1 VSEISALMIGFL
13 LGIKHATDA
22 DHLAAVATLAA
33 RQHSLA
39 QSMKHGVAWGIGHSV
54 TLLLFG
60 GIVLALGTSI
70 PQDLALAL
78 ELVVGSM
85 LILLGADVLRRL
97 VRQRIHVHIHSHGA
111 RVRHVHAHSH
121 AGEGLHRHLPHE
133 HTHSGGLPLRALLVG
148 MTHGMAG
155 STALVVLSLGAV
167 QSWTAGLMFVALF
180 GAGSI
185 VGMASLSVAIAI
197 PLRLTAPH
205 LRGLYNG
212 LTASIGAV
220 SCVLGMLTVYRI
232 GVAEAARLGD
242 LVSWMQS

>member
-1 VSEISALMIGFL
+1 MIGFL

-39 QSMKHGVAWGIGHSV
+39 QSMKHGVARGIGHSV

-70 PQDLALAL
+70 PQHVALAL

-121 AGEGLHRHLPHE
+121 AGEGLHRLPHE
-133 HTHSGGLPLRALLVG
+133 HVHSGGLPLRALLVG

-155 STALVVLSLGAV
+155 SAALVVLSLGAV

-212 LTASIGAV
+212 LTALIGAV

-232 GVAEAARLGD
+232 GVAEAARLG